1 MSTPTSAPIGRVL
14 TAMVTPFTADGAID
28 FASAERLAAQLVA
41 DGNDG
46 LCISGTTGE
55 APTTNEREKVDLL
68 KAVRSA
74 VGDKV
79 TLLAG
84 VGGNETA
91 HVIQSAKEAESAGA
105 DAILAVTPYYNKPPQ
120 SGVQA
125 HFMAVADATGLP
137 VVLYDIP
144 GRTGTPIETATLQR
158 LAEHERIVA
167 VKDAKAD
174 LFAGAEVMATTN
186 LVYYSG
192 DDALSLAWLALG
204 AVGVISVVGHGF
216 AGDYR
221 DMIAAVDRGD
231 LQAARDIN
239 NRLIPAVAAVMCK
252 QSQGAIRSKALCHAR
267 GLIDSPM
274 TRLPLLPASAAETE
288 EMMSI
293 LNTCGLTADRA
304 TSSIGR
310 TA

>member
-14 TAMVTPFTADGAID
+14 TAMVTPFTADGAVD
-28 FASAERLAAQLVA
+28 YASAERLAAQLVA

-55 APTTNEREKVDLL
+55 APTTNEQEKVDLL

-74 VGDKV
+74 VGDRV

-120 SGVQA
+120 SGVYA
-125 HFMAVADATGLP
+125 HFVAVADATGLP

-144 GRTGTPIETATLQR
+144 GRTGTPIETPTLQR

-174 LFAGAEVMATTN
+174 LFAGAEVMATTG
-186 LVYYSG
+186 LAYYSG
-192 DDALSLAWLALG
+192 DDALSLPWLAVG
-204 AVGVISVVGHGF
+204 GVGVISVVGHGF

-221 DMIAAVDRGD
+221 DMIAAMDRGD
-231 LQAARDIN
+231 LQTARDIN
-239 NRLIPAVAAVMCK
+239 NRLIPAVTAIMSK
-252 QSQGAIRSKALCHAR
+252 HSQGAIRSKALCHAR

-293 LNTCGLTADRA
+293 LNTCGLKADHVA
-304 TSSIGR
+304 SSIGH

>member
-1 MSTPTSAPIGRVL
+1 MSTPTNAPIGRVL
-14 TAMVTPFTADGAID
+14 TAMVTPFTADGAVD

-55 APTTNEREKVDLL
+55 APTTNEQEKIDLL

-84 VGGNETA
+84 VGGNETS
-91 HVIQSAKEAESAGA
+91 HVITSAKEAEGAGA

-120 SGVQA
+120 SGVYA
-125 HFMAVADATGLP
+125 HFVAVADATGLP

-144 GRTGTPIETATLQR
+144 GRTGTPIETSTLQR

-174 LFAGAEVMATTN
+174 LFAGAEVMATTG
-186 LVYYSG
+186 LAYYSG
-192 DDALSLAWLALG
+192 DDALNLPWLAVG
-204 AVGVISVVGHGF
+204 ASGVISVVGHAF
-216 AGDYR
+216 AADYR
-221 DMIAAVDRGD
+221 DMVAAVDRGD
-231 LQAARDIN
+231 LPTAREIN
-239 NRLIPAVAAVMCK
+239 SRLVPAVAEIMSK
-252 QSQGAIRSKALCHAR
+252 KSQGAIRSKALCHAR
-267 GLIDSPM
+267 GLIDSPA
-274 TRLPLLPASAAETE
+274 TRLPLLPASPDETTH
-288 EMMSI
+288 MMQVLRS
-293 LNTCGLTADRA
+293 CGLVADSA
-304 TSSIGR
+304 SIGR
-310 TA
+310 SA